1 MKRMKKAIK
10 IILLGLFLV
19 TAIAVGW
26 ATYQFNTYR
35 PRAITKAVTPENLI
49 YFKGLYTD
57 CRKSFLDE
65 ALKQKDL
72 YEGVE
77 ISDLVIESNIDPDLS
92 IDYCY
97 IPAQTSFKRLFILTS
112 AVHGVEGY
120 TGSAVQQMFLRELVK
135 EINLDEMG
143 LLIIHAINPFGFKN
157 NRRVTE
163 NNVDLN
169 RNCSMETN
177 LYLSENKGYDE
188 LNSFLNQRQR
198 VSLTSFGNFFFP
210 VDAML
215 KILKYSMGTLRQA
228 VLQGQYQHGKGVY
241 YGGQDLEPS
250 IKAVTPLIQQI
261 AENYKLVFSIDLHTG
276 YGENGTLHLF
286 PSPLKDQ
293 KKKEKIENIFSDQRI
308 DWGDSDDFYTVTGD
322 FTSYLEQ
329 ILPEKYYLTMTFE
342 FGTLDTE
349 TTMGSIKALHNVM
362 MENQGVHYGYKTR
375 KDEKRV
381 KSRFLEGYYPSSDAW
396 RSKVIEDSRQT
407 LSQVLKKYTETTA
420 EDEP

>member
-1 MKRMKKAIK
+1 MKKTIK
-10 IILLGLFLV
+10 IILLGLFLM

-26 ATYQFNTYR
+26 TTYQFNTYR
-35 PRAITKAVTPENLI
+35 PRVIEKAVNPENLG
-49 YFKGLYTD
+49 YFKGIYTD

-77 ISDLVIESNIDPDLS
+77 IKNLVIESNIDPDLS

-120 TGSAVQQMFLRELVK
+120 AGSAVQQMFLRELVK

-143 LLIIHAINPFGFKN
+143 LLIIHAVNPFGFKN

-169 RNCSMETN
+169 RNCSTKAN

-198 VSLTSFGNFFFP
+198 VSFTSFGNFFFP
-210 VDAML
+210 VNAIQ

-228 VLQGQYQHGKGVY
+228 VLQGQYRHGKGVY
-241 YGGQDLEPS
+241 YGGPDLEPS

-293 KKKEKIENIFSDQRI
+293 KKKEKIETIFSGQRI
-308 DWGDSDDFYTVTGD
+308 DWGDSEDFYTVTGD

-375 KDEKRV
+375 KDERLV
-381 KSRFLEGYYPSSDAW
+381 KSRFLESYYPSSDAW

-407 LSQVLKKYTETTA
+407 LSQVLKKYTEINA